1 MAEPLTNI
9 NYNEEQFFNR
19 KVANHYNYVRP
30 QASVSQ
36 SIPRTTEA
44 YEESN
49 NRQFVSKKTWKLSR
63 FEISWLIICGIISF
77 IAIISSFIVRS
88 DVLEQKISINALE
101 ASIAEYESS
110 TKLFKSQIT
119 DQYNYEQIKETAAEN
134 GMTVD
139 KERVRTV
146 GE

>member
-1 MAEPLTNI
+1 MAEPLRNI
-9 NYNEEQFFNR
+9 DYNEEQFFNR

-36 SIPRTTEA
+36 SIASTTEA

-63 FEISWLIICGIISF
+63 FEISWLTICGIISV

>member
-1 MAEPLTNI
+1 MAEPLRNI
-9 NYNEEQFFNR
+9 DYNEEQFFNR

-63 FEISWLIICGIISF
+63 FEISWLTICGIISF